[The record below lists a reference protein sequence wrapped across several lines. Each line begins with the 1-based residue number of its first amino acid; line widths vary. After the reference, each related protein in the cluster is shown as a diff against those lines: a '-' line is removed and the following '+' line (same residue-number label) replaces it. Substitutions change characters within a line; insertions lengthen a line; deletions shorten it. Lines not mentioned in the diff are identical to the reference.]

1 MTKVGVT
8 FCPLFM
14 PEISGFVGS
23 TCAGIINQQFGESIL
38 PFIMDDFLSEEVFC
52 SYKMEVCDMEN
63 YDEIDLKQVV
73 FDELHKKTDLA
84 NQNNFINNMYAENKE
99 RLSAYKKEDLV
110 KVVLMSDLHMDS
122 DY

>member
-1 MTKVGVT
+1 
-8 FCPLFM
+8 
-14 PEISGFVGS
+14 
-23 TCAGIINQQFGESIL
+23 
-38 PFIMDDFLSEEVFC
+38 
-52 SYKMEVCDMEN
+52 MEN